1 MSTGNAAL
9 LGAGRELIDAI
20 RQRQHK
26 GPRRSSGSSTHESEA
41 DAFVDSVMRAAAE
54 WVASRL
60 STYR

>member
-1 MSTGNAAL
+1 MAGNAAL
-9 LGAGRELIDAI
+9 LGEGRELIDAI

-26 GPRRSSGSSTHESEA
+26 GPRRSSGSSTYESEA
-41 DAFVDSVMRAAAE
+41 ESFVDSVMKAAAE